1 MKKSLNLNRSIIKIL
16 NEEREKGVLQA
27 EMENKLKFSRSYI
40 SESLKNL
47 ERGGKIIVKSISKRM
62 RRIWLADYFPGI
74 AENQVRI
81 GILRSSEYTLHLSAL
96 MKILEEQGK
105 TVIVRVY
112 ENTSLLL
119 RDLDSSILEI
129 IMAPFY
135 PSLLHSL
142 IYGNPI
148 IAPVASGGSAIISK
162 GSERICYV
170 SETSTMAKLAQLYV
184 SRREGIE
191 LVSLGSMEKNIKA
204 FLSSGGLITLWEP
217 YLTRI
222 ISEHEVKKEA
232 GYEEILGRVPCCVIT
247 FNNLYYKS
255 NLQLARDISEMEP
268 DIKDIEN
275 PDNIYLAR
283 ISIILGFTHDII
295 ADSIKSYSF
304 FKRYSRFPDD
314 SKEIGIYL
322 TENQRSKIFPLS

>member
-1 MKKSLNLNRSIIKIL
+1 MKKNLNLNRSIIKIL

-47 ERGGKIIVKSISKRM
+47 ERGGKITVKSVSKRM

-74 AENQVRI
+74 VENQVRI

-96 MKILEEQGK
+96 MKILEEQRK

-112 ENTSLLL
+112 ENTSPLL

-170 SETSTMAKLAQLYV
+170 SETSTMAKLAQSYV
-184 SRREGIE
+184 SRRDGIE

-217 YLTRI
+217 YLTKI
-222 ISEHEVKKEA
+222 ISKHEVKEEA
-232 GYEEILGRVPCCVIT
+232 RYEEILGRVPCCVIT
-247 FNNLYYKS
+247 FSNLYYKN
-255 NLQLARDISEMEP
+255 NLQIAKDISQMEP
-268 DIKDIEN
+268 DVKDIEN
-275 PDNIYLAR
+275 PDNVYLDR

-295 ADSIKSYSF
+295 ANFIKSYSF
-304 FKRYSRFPDD
+304 FKRYSGFPDD